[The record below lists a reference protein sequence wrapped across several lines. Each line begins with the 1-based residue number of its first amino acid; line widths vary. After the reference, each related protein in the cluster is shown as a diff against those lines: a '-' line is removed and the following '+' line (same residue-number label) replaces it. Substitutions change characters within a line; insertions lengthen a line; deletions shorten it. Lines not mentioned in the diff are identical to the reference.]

1 MKLPNMNET
10 FYHNLP
16 SGLQIVHRKTT
27 SPVVYVGI
35 MVGAGTRHELPSENG
50 MAHYIEHCVFKG
62 TEHYTARQIINHI
75 EGIGGEINAYT
86 TKEETTFYAATLRN
100 HFRTTL
106 HLLADMVLH
115 PTFNKKE
122 TDKEVT
128 VILDEI
134 ESYNDS
140 PSELIYDDFE
150 NMVFEGS
157 SLAMPILGTKK
168 TLRRISKSPD
178 IALNWMK
185 THYRPERMVLFV
197 LGNITTQQVISAA
210 EKELLANT
218 HYPISHSEASISP
231 QGVQYPIDHSEASHS
246 PQGVQ
251 YPIAYSTQSGR
262 PIAAP
267 AASCSS
273 PSERPVGLC
282 PSYSPSG
289 ASRTYRRHTH
299 QTHVMLGSHAY
310 PIGHPKQLTMYL
322 LNNILGGGSMSSRLY
337 LSLREKHGL
346 VYNIDSQAVPLS
358 DTGYWNIYLA
368 CEPQHKEQ
376 CLELC
381 HKELRNLRET
391 TLTSAQLQRALRQL
405 EGQMAISAENQ
416 ENNALAMAKQM
427 LYHHH
432 APAWQKTF
440 AKVQQI
446 TPAQLQEVANE
457 VFAPEK
463 IYTLLYD

>member
-1 MKLPNMNET
+1 MSET

-16 SGLQIVHRKTT
+16 NGMQIVHRKTT

-35 MVGAGTRHELPSENG
+35 MVGAGTRHELPEENG

-62 TEHYTARQIINHI
+62 TQHYTARQIINHI

-86 TKEETTFYAATLRN
+86 TKEETTFYAATLRQ

-115 PTFNKKE
+115 PTFCKKE

-150 NMVFEGS
+150 NMIFEGS

-178 IALNWMK
+178 IALSWMQQ
-185 THYRPERMVLFV
+185 HYRPERMVLFV
-197 LGNITTQQVISAA
+197 LGNVSTQQVISAA
-210 EKELLANT
+210 ERELAPLSPPLRGEA
-218 HYPISHSEASISP
+218 ISLPFRE
-231 QGVQYPIDHSEASHS
+231 G
-246 PQGVQ
+246 
-251 YPIAYSTQSGR
+251 T
-262 PIAAP
+262 
-267 AASCSS
+267 
-273 PSERPVGLC
+273 GL
-282 PSYSPSG
+282 G
-289 ASRTYRRHTH
+289 FSRTYRRHTH
-299 QTHVMLGSHAY
+299 QTHIMLGSYAY

-337 LSLREKHGL
+337 LSLREKYGL

-368 CEPQHKEQ
+368 CEPQHKDH

-381 HKELRNLRET
+381 HKELKQLRDT
-391 TLTSAQLQRALRQL
+391 TLTSAQLLRALRQL

-432 APAWQKTF
+432 APAWQDTF

-446 TPAQLQEVANE
+446 TPTQLQDVANE
-457 VFAPEK
+457 VFDTEK

>member
-1 MKLPNMNET
+1 MYDT
-10 FYHNLP
+10 FYHILP
-16 SGLQIVHRKTT
+16 NGVQIVHRKTN
-27 SPVVYVGI
+27 SPVVYVGLMI
-35 MVGAGTRHELPSENG
+35 GAGTRHEQANENG

-62 TEHYTARQIINHI
+62 TEHYNARQIINHI

-106 HLLADMVLH
+106 HLLADMVLR

-168 TLRRISKSPD
+168 TLRRISKSPE

-185 THYRPERMVLFV
+185 THYRPERIVLFV
-197 LGNITTQQVISAA
+197 QGNVSTKQVISSA
-210 EKELLANT
+210 ERELGEVPHISSLS
-218 HYPISHSEASISP
+218 SHSSLS
-231 QGVQYPIDHSEASHS
+231 S
-246 PQGVQ
+246 
-251 YPIAYSTQSGR
+251 QS
-262 PIAAP
+262 
-267 AASCSS
+267 SM
-273 PSERPVGLC
+273 PS
-282 PSYSPSG
+282 
-289 ASRTYRRHTH
+289 ATIRTYKRHTH

-381 HKELRNLRET
+381 HKELQMLRDVR
-391 TLTSAQLQRALRQL
+391 LSSSQLQRALRQL

-432 APAWQKTF
+432 APGWRETF
-440 AKVQQI
+440 AKVKEI
-446 TPAQLQEVANE
+446 TPTQLQDVANE

>member
-1 MKLPNMNET
+1 MSNT

-16 SGLQIVHRKTT
+16 NGVQIVHRKTT

-35 MVGAGTRHELPSENG
+35 MVGAGTRHELPNENG

-106 HLLADMVLH
+106 HLLAEMVLH
-115 PTFNKKE
+115 PIFNKKE

-150 NMVFEGS
+150 NMIFEGS

-178 IALNWMK
+178 IALNWMQQ
-185 THYRPERMVLFV
+185 HYRPERMVLFV
-197 LGNITTQQVISAA
+197 LGNVSTQQVLSAA
-210 EKELLANT
+210 EKELLASSP
-218 HYPISHSEASISP
+218 YRPIASSP
-231 QGVQYPIDHSEASHS
+231 ITHSEASHS

-251 YPIAYSTQSGR
+251 YPIA
-262 PIAAP
+262 AP
-267 AASCSS
+267 AASNT
-273 PSERPVGLC
+273 RL
-282 PSYSPSG
+282 YK
-289 ASRTYRRHTH
+289 RHTH
-299 QTHVMLGSHAY
+299 QTHIMLGSHAY

-381 HKELRNLRET
+381 HKELKQLRDL

-432 APAWQKTF
+432 APAWQETF
-440 AKVQQI
+440 AKVQKI
-446 TPAQLQEVANE
+446 TPEQLQDVANE
-457 VFAPEK
+457 IFAPEK

>member
-1 MKLPNMNET
+1 MYET

-16 SGLQIVHRKTT
+16 NGVQIVHRKTT

-35 MVGAGTRHELPSENG
+35 MVGAGTRHELPNENG

-86 TKEETTFYAATLRN
+86 TKEETTFYAATLSN

-106 HLLADMVLH
+106 HLLAEMVLR
-115 PTFNKKE
+115 PTFSKKE

-150 NMVFEGS
+150 NMIFEGT

-168 TLRRISKSPD
+168 TLKRISKSPQYP
-178 IALNWMK
+178 LNWMAQ
-185 THYRPERMVLFV
+185 HYRPERMVLFV
-197 LGNITTQQVISAA
+197 LGNVTTRQVISAA
-210 EKELLANT
+210 EKELG
-218 HYPISHSEASISP
+218 EAFSIS
-231 QGVQYPIDHSEASHS
+231 SASR
-246 PQGVQ
+246 
-251 YPIAYSTQSGR
+251 TT
-262 PIAAP
+262 
-267 AASCSS
+267 S
-273 PSERPVGLC
+273 PSSLT
-282 PSYSPSG
+282 S
-289 ASRTYRRHTH
+289 ASSAATRTYRRHTH
-299 QTHVMLGSHAY
+299 QTHIMLGSHAY

-368 CEPQHKEQ
+368 CEPQHKDQ

-381 HKELRNLRET
+381 HKELQTLRDLR
-391 TLTSAQLQRALRQL
+391 LTSSQLQRALRQL

-427 LYHHH
+427 LYYHH
-432 APAWQKTF
+432 APAWQETF

-446 TPAQLQEVANE
+446 TPEQLQEVANE
-457 VFAPEK
+457 VFDAEK

>member
-1 MKLPNMNET
+1 MYET

-16 SGLQIVHRKTT
+16 NGLQIIHRKTN

-106 HLLADMVLH
+106 HLLAEMVLR

-150 NMVFEGS
+150 NMIFEGS
-157 SLAMPILGTKK
+157 SLAMPILGSKK
-168 TLRRISKSPD
+168 TLKHISKSPEYP
-178 IALNWMK
+178 LKWMAQ
-185 THYRPERMVLFV
+185 HYRPEHMVLFV
-197 LGNITTQQVISAA
+197 LGNVSTKQVIASA
-210 EKELLANT
+210 ERELGV
-218 HYPISHSEASISP
+218 ISSTDSTTTATSTSNRTSAST
-231 QGVQYPIDHSEASHS
+231 A
-246 PQGVQ
+246 
-251 YPIAYSTQSGR
+251 TT
-262 PIAAP
+262 
-267 AASCSS
+267 
-273 PSERPVGLC
+273 
-282 PSYSPSG
+282 
-289 ASRTYRRHTH
+289 RTYRRHTH
-299 QTHVMLGSHAY
+299 QTHIMLGSHTY
-310 PIGHPKQLTMYL
+310 PIGHPNQLTMYL

-337 LSLREKHGL
+337 LSLREKYGL
-346 VYNIDSQAVPLS
+346 VYNVDSQAVPLS

-432 APAWQKTF
+432 APAWQETF

-446 TPAQLQEVANE
+446 TPIQLQDVANE

>member
-1 MKLPNMNET
+1 MSET
-10 FYHNLP
+10 FYHNL
-16 SGLQIVHRKTT
+16 SNGVQIVHRTT
-27 SPVVYVGI
+27 HSPVVYVGL
-35 MVGAGTRHELPSENG
+35 MVGAGTRHEAPNENG

-62 TEHYTARQIINHI
+62 TQHYTARQLINQI

-86 TKEETTFYAATLRN
+86 TKEETTFYSATLRQ
-100 HFRTTL
+100 HFRSTL

-122 TDKEVT
+122 TDKEVA

-150 NMVFEGS
+150 NLVFEGS

-168 TLRRISKSPD
+168 TLKHISKSPD
-178 IALNWMK
+178 IALDWMK
-185 THYRPERMVLFV
+185 KHYRPERIVLFV
-197 LGNITTQQVISAA
+197 LGDVSPQQVLKSA
-210 EKELLANT
+210 ERELSSLN
-218 HYPISHSEASISP
+218 PSLCEEALTP
-231 QGVQYPIDHSEASHS
+231 PF
-246 PQGVQ
+246 
-251 YPIAYSTQSGR
+251 R
-262 PIAAP
+262 
-267 AASCSS
+267 
-273 PSERPVGLC
+273 ERTDVGI
-282 PSYSPSG
+282 
-289 ASRTYRRHTH
+289 SRTYRRHTH
-299 QTHVMLGSHAY
+299 QTHIMLGSYAY

-337 LSLREKHGL
+337 LSLREKYGL

-368 CEPQHKEQ
+368 CEPQYKDQ

-381 HKELRNLRET
+381 HKELKQLRDT
-391 TLTSAQLQRALRQL
+391 TLTSSQMQRALRQL
-405 EGQMAISAENQ
+405 EGQMAIAAENQ

-432 APAWQKTF
+432 APAWQETF
-440 AKVQQI
+440 ARIQTI
-446 TPAQLQEVANE
+446 TSTQLQDVANE

-463 IYTLLYD
+463 IYTLQYD

>member
-1 MKLPNMNET
+1 MYET

-16 SGLQIVHRKTT
+16 NGVQIVHRKTT

-35 MVGAGTRHELPSENG
+35 MVGAGTRHELPNENG

-86 TKEETTFYAATLRN
+86 TKEETTFYAATLSN

-106 HLLADMVLH
+106 HLLAEMVLR
-115 PTFNKKE
+115 PTFSKKE

-150 NMVFEGS
+150 NMIFEGT

-168 TLRRISKSPD
+168 TLKCISKSPQYPLD
-178 IALNWMK
+178 WMAQ
-185 THYRPERMVLFV
+185 HYRPERMVLFV
-197 LGNITTQQVISAA
+197 LGNVTTRQVISAA
-210 EKELLANT
+210 EKELG
-218 HYPISHSEASISP
+218 EAFSIS
-231 QGVQYPIDHSEASHS
+231 SASR
-246 PQGVQ
+246 
-251 YPIAYSTQSGR
+251 TT
-262 PIAAP
+262 
-267 AASCSS
+267 S
-273 PSERPVGLC
+273 PS
-282 PSYSPSG
+282 SITS
-289 ASRTYRRHTH
+289 ASSAATRTYRRHTH
-299 QTHVMLGSHAY
+299 QTHIMLGSHAY

-368 CEPQHKEQ
+368 CEPQHKDQ

-381 HKELRNLRET
+381 HKELQTLRDLR
-391 TLTSAQLQRALRQL
+391 LTSSQLQRALRQL

-432 APAWQKTF
+432 APAWQETF

-446 TPAQLQEVANE
+446 TPEQLQEVANE
-457 VFAPEK
+457 VFDAEK

>member
-1 MKLPNMNET
+1 MYET

-16 SGLQIVHRKTT
+16 NGVQIVHRKTL

-35 MVGAGTRHELPSENG
+35 MIGAGTRHEQPEENG
-50 MAHYIEHCVFKG
+50 MAHYIEHCLFKG

-86 TKEETTFYAATLRN
+86 TKEETTFYAATLNN

-106 HLLADMVLH
+106 HLLADMVLR

-150 NMVFEGS
+150 NLLFEGS

-168 TLRRISKSPD
+168 TLRRISKSPQYP
-178 IALNWMK
+178 LNWMAQ
-185 THYRPERMVLFV
+185 HYRPERMVLFV
-197 LGNITTQQVISAA
+197 QGNVSTKQVIAAA
-210 EKELLANT
+210 EKELLASS
-218 HYPISHSEASISP
+218 PIANSEAS
-231 QGVQYPIDHSEASHS
+231 
-246 PQGVQ
+246 
-251 YPIAYSTQSGR
+251 YSSLNER
-262 PIAAP
+262 PI
-267 AASCSS
+267 
-273 PSERPVGLC
+273 GLC

-299 QTHVMLGSHAY
+299 QTHVMLGSHTY
-310 PIGHPKQLTMYL
+310 PIGHPKQLTMFL

-337 LSLREKHGL
+337 LSLREKYGL

-368 CEPQHKEQ
+368 CEPQHKDQ

-381 HKELRNLRET
+381 HKELKQLRDT
-391 TLTSAQLQRALRQL
+391 RLTATQLQRALRQL
-405 EGQMAISAENQ
+405 EGQLAISAENQ

-427 LYHHH
+427 LYHHR
-432 APAWQKTF
+432 APQWQETF
-440 AKVQQI
+440 AKVQKI
-446 TPAQLQEVANE
+446 TPEQLQEVANE

>member
-1 MKLPNMNET
+1 MSET

-16 SGLQIVHRKTT
+16 NGVQIVHRKTS

-35 MVGAGTRHELPSENG
+35 MVGAGTRHEQANENG

-86 TKEETTFYAATLRN
+86 TKEETTFYAATLSN

-168 TLRRISKSPD
+168 TLRRISKSPE
-178 IALNWMK
+178 IALSWMQQ
-185 THYRPERMVLFV
+185 HYRPERMVLFV
-197 LGNITTQQVISAA
+197 QGNVTTKQVISAA
-210 EKELLANT
+210 ERELGEVPHISSLSN
-218 HYPISHSEASISP
+218 HSSLSSHSSM
-231 QGVQYPIDHSEASHS
+231 
-246 PQGVQ
+246 
-251 YPIAYSTQSGR
+251 
-262 PIAAP
+262 
-267 AASCSS
+267 
-273 PSERPVGLC
+273 PS
-282 PSYSPSG
+282 
-289 ASRTYRRHTH
+289 ATTRTYKRHTH
-299 QTHVMLGSHAY
+299 QTHIMLGSHAY
-310 PIGHPKQLTMYL
+310 PIGHEKQLTMYL

-368 CEPQHKEQ
+368 CEPQHKDQ

-381 HKELRNLRET
+381 HKELKQLRDT
-391 TLTSAQLQRALRQL
+391 RLSSSQLQRALRQL

-416 ENNALAMAKQM
+416 ENSALAMAKQM

-432 APAWQKTF
+432 APAWQEVF
-440 AKVQQI
+440 AKVKEI
-446 TPAQLQEVANE
+446 SSEQLQDVANE

>member
-1 MKLPNMNET
+1 MYET

-16 SGLQIVHRKTT
+16 NGVQIVHRPTL

-35 MVGAGTRHELPSENG
+35 MIGAGTRHEQPNENG
-50 MAHYIEHCVFKG
+50 MAHYIEHCLFKG
-62 TEHYTARQIINHI
+62 TQHYTARQIINHI

-86 TKEETTFYAATLRN
+86 TKEETTFYAATLNN

-106 HLLADMVLH
+106 HLLADMVLR

-150 NMVFEGS
+150 NMIFEGS

-168 TLRRISKSPD
+168 TLKHISKSPD
-178 IALNWMK
+178 HPLNWMK
-185 THYRPERMVLFV
+185 QHYRPERMVLFV
-197 LGNITTQQVISAA
+197 QGNVTTKQVIAAA
-210 EKELLANT
+210 EKEL
-218 HYPISHSEASISP
+218 ASF
-231 QGVQYPIDHSEASHS
+231 ASS
-246 PQGVQ
+246 SSSSSV
-251 YPIAYSTQSGR
+251 
-262 PIAAP
+262 
-267 AASCSS
+267 SS
-273 PSERPVGLC
+273 PSSLSASKERV
-282 PSYSPSG
+282 YK
-289 ASRTYRRHTH
+289 RHTH
-299 QTHVMLGSHAY
+299 QTHIMLGSNSY
-310 PIGHPKQLTMYL
+310 PIGHPKQLTMFL

-368 CEPQHKEQ
+368 CEPQHKNQ
-376 CLELC
+376 CLELVQ
-381 HKELRNLRET
+381 KELHNLRDVK
-391 TLTSAQLQRALRQL
+391 LTSAQLQRALRQL
-405 EGQMAISAENQ
+405 QGQLAISAENQ

-427 LYHHH
+427 LYHHR
-432 APAWQKTF
+432 APQWQETF
-440 AKVQQI
+440 AKVQKI
-446 TPAQLQEVANE
+446 TPEQLQDVANE
-457 VFAPEK
+457 VFDTNK
-463 IYTLLYD
+463 IATLLYD

>member
-1 MKLPNMNET
+1 MYET

-16 SGLQIVHRKTT
+16 NGVQIVHRLTS

-35 MVGAGTRHELPSENG
+35 MIGAGTRHEQPEENG
-50 MAHYIEHCVFKG
+50 MAHYIEHCLFKG

-86 TKEETTFYAATLRN
+86 TKEETTFYAATLSN

-106 HLLADMVLH
+106 HLLADMVLR

-150 NMVFEGS
+150 NMIFEGS

-168 TLRRISKSPD
+168 TLRRISKSPQYP
-178 IALNWMK
+178 LNWMAQ
-185 THYRPERMVLFV
+185 HYRPERMVLFV
-197 LGNITTQQVISAA
+197 QGNVSTKQVIAAA
-210 EKELLANT
+210 EKELL
-218 HYPISHSEASISP
+218 SSSP
-231 QGVQYPIDHSEASHS
+231 YR
-246 PQGVQ
+246 
-251 YPIAYSTQSGR
+251 PIAYSPS
-262 PIAAP
+262 PIA
-267 AASCSS
+267 
-273 PSERPVGLC
+273 
-282 PSYSPSG
+282 YSPSPI
-289 ASRTYRRHTH
+289 AYSPSPIAYSRTYKRHTH
-299 QTHVMLGSHAY
+299 QTHVMLGSHTY
-310 PIGHPKQLTMYL
+310 PIGHPKQLTMFL

-337 LSLREKHGL
+337 LSLREKYGL

-368 CEPQHKEQ
+368 CEPQHKDQ

-381 HKELRNLRET
+381 HKELKQLRDT
-391 TLTSAQLQRALRQL
+391 RLTATQLQRALRQL
-405 EGQMAISAENQ
+405 EGQLAISAENQ

-427 LYHHH
+427 LYHHR
-432 APAWQKTF
+432 APQWQETF
-440 AKVQQI
+440 AKVQKI
-446 TPAQLQEVANE
+446 TPEQLQEVANE

-463 IYTLLYD
+463 VYTLLYD

>member
-1 MKLPNMNET
+1 MSDT

-16 SGLQIVHRKTT
+16 NGVQIVHRKTT

-35 MVGAGTRHELPSENG
+35 MVGAGTRHEQPNENG

-86 TKEETTFYAATLRN
+86 TKEETTFYAATLSN

-106 HLLADMVLH
+106 HLLAEMVLR
-115 PTFNKKE
+115 PTFSKRE

-150 NMVFEGS
+150 NMIFEGS

-178 IALNWMK
+178 IALSWMQQ
-185 THYRPERMVLFV
+185 HYRPERMVLFV
-197 LGNITTQQVISAA
+197 LGNVSTQQLISAA
-210 EKELLANT
+210 TRELLSN
-218 HYPISHSEASISP
+218 S
-231 QGVQYPIDHSEASHS
+231 QYPIANSEASHS

-251 YPIAYSTQSGR
+251 YPIA
-262 PIAAP
+262 AP
-267 AASCSS
+267 AASNT
-273 PSERPVGLC
+273 RL
-282 PSYSPSG
+282 YK
-289 ASRTYRRHTH
+289 RHTH
-299 QTHVMLGSHAY
+299 QTHIMLGSHAY

-368 CEPQHKEQ
+368 CEPQHKDA

-381 HKELRNLRET
+381 HKELKQLRDT
-391 TLTSAQLQRALRQL
+391 TLTSTQLLRALRQL

-432 APAWQKTF
+432 APAWRETY
-440 AKVQQI
+440 AKVKEI
-446 TPAQLQEVANE
+446 TPTQLQDVANE

>member
-1 MKLPNMNET
+1 MYDT

-35 MVGAGTRHELPSENG
+35 MVGAGTRHELPNENG

-106 HLLADMVLH
+106 HLLADMVLR
-115 PTFNKKE
+115 PTFNKRE

-168 TLRRISKSPD
+168 TLKRISKSRQSPLD
-178 IALNWMK
+178 WMAR
-185 THYRPERMVLFV
+185 HYRPERMVLFV
-197 LGNITTQQVISAA
+197 LGNVTTKQVIAAA
-210 EKELLANT
+210 ERELLSSSP
-218 HYPISHSEASISP
+218 YRPIASSP
-231 QGVQYPIDHSEASHS
+231 IPHSEASHRPS
-246 PQGVQ
+246 
-251 YPIAYSTQSGR
+251 PIAYS
-262 PIAAP
+262 
-267 AASCSS
+267 
-273 PSERPVGLC
+273 
-282 PSYSPSG
+282 
-289 ASRTYRRHTH
+289 RTYKRHTH
-299 QTHVMLGSHAY
+299 QTHIMLGSHTY

-368 CEPQHKEQ
+368 CEPQHKDQ

-381 HKELRNLRET
+381 HKELKQLRDT

-427 LYHHH
+427 LYYHQ
-432 APAWQKTF
+432 APAWQETF
-440 AKVQQI
+440 AKVKEI
-446 TPAQLQEVANE
+446 TPYQLQDVANE
-457 VFAPEK
+457 VFDPEK

>member
-1 MKLPNMNET
+1 MYET

-16 SGLQIVHRKTT
+16 NGVQIVHRKTL
-27 SPVVYVGI
+27 SPVVYVGLMI
-35 MVGAGTRHELPSENG
+35 GAGTRHEQPEENG
-50 MAHYIEHCVFKG
+50 MAHYIEHCLFKG

-86 TKEETTFYAATLRN
+86 TKEETTFYAATLNN

-106 HLLADMVLH
+106 HLLADMVLR

-150 NMVFEGS
+150 CLLFEGS

-168 TLRRISKSPD
+168 TLKRISKSPD
-178 IALNWMK
+178 YPLHWMAQ
-185 THYRPERMVLFV
+185 HYRPERMVLFV
-197 LGNITTQQVISAA
+197 QGNVSTKQVIAAA
-210 EKELLANT
+210 EKELLSPSP
-218 HYPISHSEASISP
+218 YRPIAASPITHSEASYS
-231 QGVQYPIDHSEASHS
+231 QS
-246 PQGVQ
+246 
-251 YPIAYSTQSGR
+251 PIAYS
-262 PIAAP
+262 
-267 AASCSS
+267 
-273 PSERPVGLC
+273 
-282 PSYSPSG
+282 
-289 ASRTYRRHTH
+289 RTYKRHTH
-299 QTHVMLGSHAY
+299 QTHIMLGSHTY
-310 PIGHPKQLTMYL
+310 PIGHPKQLTMFL

-337 LSLREKHGL
+337 LSLREKYGL

-358 DTGYWNIYLA
+358 DTGYWDVYLA
-368 CEPQHKEQ
+368 CEPQHKDQ

-381 HKELRNLRET
+381 HKELQTLRDVR
-391 TLTSAQLQRALRQL
+391 LTPAQLQRALRQL
-405 EGQMAISAENQ
+405 EGQLAISAENQ

-427 LYHHH
+427 LYHHR
-432 APAWQKTF
+432 APQWQETF

-446 TPAQLQEVANE
+446 TPAQLQDVANE

>member
-1 MKLPNMNET
+1 MYET

-16 SGLQIVHRKTT
+16 NGVQIVHRLTS

-35 MVGAGTRHELPSENG
+35 MIGAGTRHEQPEENG
-50 MAHYIEHCVFKG
+50 MAHYIEHCLFKG

-86 TKEETTFYAATLRN
+86 TKEETTFYAATLSN

-106 HLLADMVLH
+106 HLLADMVLR

-150 NMVFEGS
+150 NMIFEGS

-168 TLRRISKSPD
+168 TLRRISKSPQYP
-178 IALNWMK
+178 LNWMAQ
-185 THYRPERMVLFV
+185 HYRPERMVLFV
-197 LGNITTQQVISAA
+197 QGNVSTKQVIAAA
-210 EKELLANT
+210 EKELLSSS
-218 HYPISHSEASISP
+218 PITHSEASYSQSP
-231 QGVQYPIDHSEASHS
+231 IAYNLSPITHSEASHS

-251 YPIAYSTQSGR
+251 YPIA
-262 PIAAP
+262 AP
-267 AASCSS
+267 AASNT
-273 PSERPVGLC
+273 RL
-282 PSYSPSG
+282 YK
-289 ASRTYRRHTH
+289 RHTH
-299 QTHVMLGSHAY
+299 QTHVMLGSHTY
-310 PIGHPKQLTMYL
+310 PIGHPKQLTMFL

-337 LSLREKHGL
+337 LSLREKYGL

-368 CEPQHKEQ
+368 CEPQHKDQ
-376 CLELC
+376 CIELC
-381 HKELRNLRET
+381 HKELKQLRDT
-391 TLTSAQLQRALRQL
+391 RLTATQLQRALRQL
-405 EGQMAISAENQ
+405 EGQLAISAENQ

-427 LYHHH
+427 LYHHR
-432 APAWQKTF
+432 APQWQETF
-440 AKVQQI
+440 AKVQKI
-446 TPAQLQEVANE
+446 TPEQLQEVANE

>member
-1 MKLPNMNET
+1 MYDT
-10 FYHNLP
+10 FYHILP
-16 SGLQIVHRKTT
+16 NGVQIVHRKTN
-27 SPVVYVGI
+27 SPVVYVGLMI
-35 MVGAGTRHELPSENG
+35 GAGTRHEQANENG

-62 TEHYTARQIINHI
+62 TEHYNARQIINHI

-86 TKEETTFYAATLRN
+86 TKEETTFYAATLCN

-106 HLLADMVLH
+106 HLLADMVLR

-168 TLRRISKSPD
+168 TLRRISKSPE

-185 THYRPERMVLFV
+185 THYRPERIVLFV
-197 LGNITTQQVISAA
+197 QGNVSTKQVISSA
-210 EKELLANT
+210 ERELGEVPHISSLS
-218 HYPISHSEASISP
+218 SHSSLS
-231 QGVQYPIDHSEASHS
+231 S
-246 PQGVQ
+246 
-251 YPIAYSTQSGR
+251 QS
-262 PIAAP
+262 
-267 AASCSS
+267 SM
-273 PSERPVGLC
+273 PS
-282 PSYSPSG
+282 
-289 ASRTYRRHTH
+289 ATIRTYKRHTH

-381 HKELRNLRET
+381 HKELQMLRDVR
-391 TLTSAQLQRALRQL
+391 LSSSQLQRALRQL

-432 APAWQKTF
+432 APAWQETF
-440 AKVQQI
+440 AKVKEI
-446 TPAQLQEVANE
+446 TAEQLQDVANE

>member
-1 MKLPNMNET
+1 MNET

-35 MVGAGTRHELPSENG
+35 MVGAGTRHELPNENG

-210 EKELLANT
+210 TRELLSNSQ
-218 HYPISHSEASISP
+218 YPIANSEASNSP
-231 QGVQYPIDHSEASHS
+231 QGVQYPIPHSEASNS

-251 YPIAYSTQSGR
+251 YPIA
-262 PIAAP
+262 AP
-267 AASCSS
+267 AASNT
-273 PSERPVGLC
+273 RI
-282 PSYSPSG
+282 
-289 ASRTYRRHTH
+289 YRRHTH

-376 CLELC
+376 CVELC
-381 HKELRNLRET
+381 HKELKQLRDT

-432 APAWQKTF
+432 APAWQETF

-446 TPAQLQEVANE
+446 TPTQLQDVANE

>member
-1 MKLPNMNET
+1 MYET

-16 SGLQIVHRKTT
+16 NGVQIVHRKTT

-35 MVGAGTRHELPSENG
+35 MVGAGTRHELPNENG

-86 TKEETTFYAATLRN
+86 TKEETTFYAATLSN

-106 HLLADMVLH
+106 HLLAEMVLR
-115 PTFNKKE
+115 PTFSKKE

-150 NMVFEGS
+150 NMIFEGT

-168 TLRRISKSPD
+168 TLKRISKSPQYP
-178 IALNWMK
+178 LNWMAQ
-185 THYRPERMVLFV
+185 HYRPERMVLFV
-197 LGNITTQQVISAA
+197 LGNVTTRQVISAA
-210 EKELLANT
+210 EKELG
-218 HYPISHSEASISP
+218 EAFSIS
-231 QGVQYPIDHSEASHS
+231 SASR
-246 PQGVQ
+246 
-251 YPIAYSTQSGR
+251 TT
-262 PIAAP
+262 
-267 AASCSS
+267 S
-273 PSERPVGLC
+273 PS
-282 PSYSPSG
+282 SITS
-289 ASRTYRRHTH
+289 ASSAATRTYRRHTH
-299 QTHVMLGSHAY
+299 QTHIMLGSHAY

-368 CEPQHKEQ
+368 CEPQHKDQ

-381 HKELRNLRET
+381 HKELQTLRDVR
-391 TLTSAQLQRALRQL
+391 LTSSQLQRALRQL

-427 LYHHH
+427 LYYHH
-432 APAWQKTF
+432 APAWQETF

-446 TPAQLQEVANE
+446 TPEQLQEVADE
-457 VFAPEK
+457 VFDAEK

>member
-1 MKLPNMNET
+1 MYET

-16 SGLQIVHRKTT
+16 NGVQIVHRKTT

-35 MVGAGTRHELPSENG
+35 MVGAGTRHELPNENG

-86 TKEETTFYAATLRN
+86 TKEETTFYAATLSN

-106 HLLADMVLH
+106 HLLAEMVLR
-115 PTFNKKE
+115 PTFSKKE

-150 NMVFEGS
+150 NMIFEGT

-168 TLRRISKSPD
+168 TLKRISKSPQYPLD
-178 IALNWMK
+178 WMAQ
-185 THYRPERMVLFV
+185 HYRPERMVLFV
-197 LGNITTQQVISAA
+197 LGNVTTRQVISAA
-210 EKELLANT
+210 EKELG
-218 HYPISHSEASISP
+218 EAFSIS
-231 QGVQYPIDHSEASHS
+231 SASR
-246 PQGVQ
+246 
-251 YPIAYSTQSGR
+251 TT
-262 PIAAP
+262 
-267 AASCSS
+267 S
-273 PSERPVGLC
+273 PSSLT
-282 PSYSPSG
+282 S
-289 ASRTYRRHTH
+289 ASSAATRTYRRHTH
-299 QTHVMLGSHAY
+299 QTHIMLGSHTY
-310 PIGHPKQLTMYL
+310 PIGHPKQLTMFL

-337 LSLREKHGL
+337 LSLREKYGL

-368 CEPQHKEQ
+368 CEPQHKDQ

-381 HKELRNLRET
+381 HKELQTLRDVR
-391 TLTSAQLQRALRQL
+391 LTSSQLQRALRQL

-432 APAWQKTF
+432 APAWQETF

-446 TPAQLQEVANE
+446 TPTQLQEVANE
-457 VFAPEK
+457 VFDAKK
-463 IYTLLYD
+463 IATLQYD

>member
-1 MKLPNMNET
+1 MSET

-16 SGLQIVHRKTT
+16 NGVQIVHRKTT

-35 MVGAGTRHELPSENG
+35 MVGAGTRHELPNENG

-86 TKEETTFYAATLRN
+86 TKEETTFYAATLNN

-115 PTFNKKE
+115 PTFNKRE

-168 TLRRISKSPD
+168 TLRRISKSSNYP
-178 IALNWMK
+178 LQWMAE
-185 THYRPERMVLFV
+185 HYRPERMVLFV
-197 LGNITTQQVISAA
+197 LGNVTTKQVIAAA
-210 EKELLANT
+210 ERELAPLNPPSRGEA
-218 HYPISHSEASISP
+218 ISLPFRE
-231 QGVQYPIDHSEASHS
+231 G
-246 PQGVQ
+246 
-251 YPIAYSTQSGR
+251 
-262 PIAAP
+262 
-267 AASCSS
+267 
-273 PSERPVGLC
+273 VGL
-282 PSYSPSG
+282 G
-289 ASRTYRRHTH
+289 LSRTYRRHTH
-299 QTHVMLGSHAY
+299 QTHIMLGSHAY

-368 CEPQHKEQ
+368 CEPQHKDQ

-381 HKELRNLRET
+381 HKELQTLRDVR
-391 TLTSAQLQRALRQL
+391 LTSSQLQRALRQL

-427 LYHHH
+427 LYHHR
-432 APAWQKTF
+432 APAWQETF
-440 AKVQQI
+440 AKVKEI
-446 TPAQLQEVANE
+446 TAEQLQDVANE
-457 VFAPEK
+457 VFAQEK

>member
-1 MKLPNMNET
+1 MYET

-16 SGLQIVHRKTT
+16 NGVQIVHRKTT
-27 SPVVYVGI
+27 SPVVYVGLMI
-35 MVGAGTRHELPSENG
+35 GAGTRHELPNENG
-50 MAHYIEHCVFKG
+50 MAHYIEHCLFKG
-62 TEHYTARQIINHI
+62 TEHYTARQIINRI

-86 TKEETTFYAATLRN
+86 TKEETTFYAATLNN

-106 HLLADMVLH
+106 HLLADMVLR

-150 NMVFEGS
+150 NLLFEGS

-168 TLRRISKSPD
+168 TLKRISKSSQYP
-178 IALNWMK
+178 LNWMAQ
-185 THYRPERMVLFV
+185 HYRPERMVLFV
-197 LGNITTQQVISAA
+197 LGNVSTKQVIAAA
-210 EKELLANT
+210 EKELAPLNPPLRGEVAT
-218 HYPISHSEASISP
+218 PPFAGSP
-231 QGVQYPIDHSEASHS
+231 K
-246 PQGVQ
+246 
-251 YPIAYSTQSGR
+251 T
-262 PIAAP
+262 P
-267 AASCSS
+267 AFWGAFR
-273 PSERPVGLC
+273 EGMGVGL
-282 PSYSPSG
+282 
-289 ASRTYRRHTH
+289 SRTYKRHTH
-299 QTHVMLGSHAY
+299 QTHIMLGSHTY
-310 PIGHPKQLTMYL
+310 PIGHPKQLTMFL

-337 LSLREKHGL
+337 LSLREKYGL

-358 DTGYWNIYLA
+358 DTGYWDIYLA
-368 CEPQHKEQ
+368 CEPQHKDQ

-381 HKELRNLRET
+381 HKELQTLRDVR
-391 TLTSAQLQRALRQL
+391 LTSAQLQRALRQL
-405 EGQMAISAENQ
+405 EGQLAISAENQ

-432 APAWQKTF
+432 APAWQETF
-440 AKVQQI
+440 AKVKEI
-446 TPAQLQEVANE
+446 TPTQLQDVANE
-457 VFAPEK
+457 VFASEK

>member
-1 MKLPNMNET
+1 MSET

-16 SGLQIVHRKTT
+16 NGVQIVHRKTS

-35 MVGAGTRHELPSENG
+35 MVGAGTRHEQANENG

-86 TKEETTFYAATLRN
+86 TKEETTFYAATLSN

-106 HLLADMVLH
+106 HLLADMVMR

-168 TLRRISKSPD
+168 TLRRISKSPE
-178 IALNWMK
+178 IALSWMQQ
-185 THYRPERMVLFV
+185 HYRPERMVLFV
-197 LGNITTQQVISAA
+197 QGNVTTKQVISAA
-210 EKELLANT
+210 ERELGEVPHISSLSS
-218 HYPISHSEASISP
+218 YSSHSSL
-231 QGVQYPIDHSEASHS
+231 
-246 PQGVQ
+246 
-251 YPIAYSTQSGR
+251 
-262 PIAAP
+262 
-267 AASCSS
+267 SS
-273 PSERPVGLC
+273 MPS
-282 PSYSPSG
+282 
-289 ASRTYRRHTH
+289 ATSRTYKRHTH
-299 QTHVMLGSHAY
+299 QTHIMLGSHAY
-310 PIGHPKQLTMYL
+310 PIGHKKQLTMYL

-381 HKELRNLRET
+381 HKELKQLRDT
-391 TLTSAQLQRALRQL
+391 RLTAAQLQRALRQL

-432 APAWQKTF
+432 APAWQEVF
-440 AKVQQI
+440 AKVKEI
-446 TPAQLQEVANE
+446 SSEQLQDVANE

>member
-1 MKLPNMNET
+1 MYET

-16 SGLQIVHRKTT
+16 NGVQIVHRLTS

-35 MVGAGTRHELPSENG
+35 MIGAGTRHEQPEENG
-50 MAHYIEHCVFKG
+50 MAHYIEHCLFKG

-86 TKEETTFYAATLRN
+86 TKEETTFYAATLSN

-106 HLLADMVLH
+106 HLLADMVLR

-150 NMVFEGS
+150 NMIFEGS

-168 TLRRISKSPD
+168 TLKRISKSPQYP
-178 IALNWMK
+178 LNWMAQ
-185 THYRPERMVLFV
+185 HYLPERMVLFV
-197 LGNITTQQVISAA
+197 QGNVSTKQVIAAA
-210 EKELLANT
+210 EKELA
-218 HYPISHSEASISP
+218 HFASSSSLSSI
-231 QGVQYPIDHSEASHS
+231 
-246 PQGVQ
+246 
-251 YPIAYSTQSGR
+251 
-262 PIAAP
+262 
-267 AASCSS
+267 SS
-273 PSERPVGLC
+273 PSSLSATKERV
-282 PSYSPSG
+282 YK
-289 ASRTYRRHTH
+289 RHTH
-299 QTHVMLGSHAY
+299 QTHVMLGSHTY
-310 PIGHPKQLTMYL
+310 PIGHPKQLTMFL

-337 LSLREKHGL
+337 LSLREKYGL

-368 CEPQHKEQ
+368 CEPQHKDQ
-376 CLELC
+376 CIELC
-381 HKELRNLRET
+381 HKELQSLRDVR
-391 TLTSAQLQRALRQL
+391 LTSSQLQRALRQL
-405 EGQMAISAENQ
+405 EGQLAISAENQ

-427 LYHHH
+427 LYHHC
-432 APAWQKTF
+432 APQWQETF
-440 AKVQQI
+440 AKVQKI
-446 TPAQLQEVANE
+446 TPEQIQEVANE
-457 VFAPEK
+457 VFAPDK

>member
-1 MKLPNMNET
+1 MYET

-16 SGLQIVHRKTT
+16 NGLQIVHRKTT

-35 MVGAGTRHELPSENG
+35 MVGAGTRHELPNENG

-62 TEHYTARQIINHI
+62 TQHYTARQIINHI

-86 TKEETTFYAATLRN
+86 TKEETTFYAATLRQ

-106 HLLADMVLH
+106 HLLADMVLR
-115 PTFNKKE
+115 PTFHKRE
-122 TDKEVT
+122 TDKELT

-150 NMVFEGS
+150 NMIFEGS
-157 SLAMPILGTKK
+157 SLAMPILGTKR

-178 IALNWMK
+178 IALNWMQQ
-185 THYRPERMVLFV
+185 HYRPERMVLFV
-197 LGNITTQQVISAA
+197 LGNVSTQQVISAA
-210 EKELLANT
+210 EKELLASS
-218 HYPISHSEASISP
+218 PIAN
-231 QGVQYPIDHSEASHS
+231 SEASHS
-246 PQGVQ
+246 QSPIANSEASHSQS
-251 YPIAYSTQSGR
+251 PIAY
-262 PIAAP
+262 
-267 AASCSS
+267 
-273 PSERPVGLC
+273 
-282 PSYSPSG
+282 
-289 ASRTYRRHTH
+289 SRTYRRHTH
-299 QTHVMLGSHAY
+299 QTHIMLGSHAY

-337 LSLREKHGL
+337 LSLREKYGL

-368 CEPQHKEQ
+368 CEPQHKDQ

-381 HKELRNLRET
+381 HKELKQLRDT
-391 TLTSAQLQRALRQL
+391 TLTSSQLQRALRQL

-427 LYHHH
+427 LYHHL
-432 APAWQKTF
+432 APAWQETF

-446 TPAQLQEVANE
+446 TPTQLQDVANE

>member
-1 MKLPNMNET
+1 MYET

-16 SGLQIVHRKTT
+16 SGLHIVHRKTT

-35 MVGAGTRHELPSENG
+35 MVGAGTRHELPNENG

-86 TKEETTFYAATLRN
+86 TKEETTLYAATLRQ

-106 HLLADMVLH
+106 HLLADMVLR
-115 PTFNKKE
+115 PTFHKKE
-122 TDKEVT
+122 TNKELT

-150 NMVFEGS
+150 NMIFEGS
-157 SLAMPILGTKK
+157 SLAMPILGTKR

-197 LGNITTQQVISAA
+197 LGNISTQQVISAA
-210 EKELLANT
+210 EKELLA
-218 HYPISHSEASISP
+218 
-231 QGVQYPIDHSEASHS
+231 HS

-251 YPIAYSTQSGR
+251 YSLTT
-262 PIAAP
+262 P
-267 AASCSS
+267 AENLHSISL
-273 PSERPVGLC
+273 PFREGTGVGF
-282 PSYSPSG
+282 
-289 ASRTYRRHTH
+289 SRTFRRHTH
-299 QTHVMLGSHAY
+299 QTHIMLGSHAY

-381 HKELRNLRET
+381 HKELKQLRDT

-432 APAWQKTF
+432 APAWQETF

-446 TPAQLQEVANE
+446 TPIQLQDVANE
-457 VFAPEK
+457 VFDPEK

>member
-1 MKLPNMNET
+1 MYET

-16 SGLQIVHRKTT
+16 NGLQIIHRKTN

-106 HLLADMVLH
+106 HLLAEMVLR

-150 NMVFEGS
+150 NMIFEGS
-157 SLAMPILGTKK
+157 SLAMPILGSKK
-168 TLRRISKSPD
+168 TLKHISKSPEYP
-178 IALNWMK
+178 LKWMAQ
-185 THYRPERMVLFV
+185 HYRPEHMVLFV
-197 LGNITTQQVISAA
+197 LGNVSTKQVIASA
-210 EKELLANT
+210 ERELGV
-218 HYPISHSEASISP
+218 ISSTDSTTTATSTSNRTSAST
-231 QGVQYPIDHSEASHS
+231 A
-246 PQGVQ
+246 
-251 YPIAYSTQSGR
+251 TT
-262 PIAAP
+262 
-267 AASCSS
+267 
-273 PSERPVGLC
+273 
-282 PSYSPSG
+282 
-289 ASRTYRRHTH
+289 RTYRRHTH
-299 QTHVMLGSHAY
+299 QTHIMLGSHTY
-310 PIGHPKQLTMYL
+310 PIGHPNQLTMYL

-337 LSLREKHGL
+337 LSLREKYGL
-346 VYNIDSQAVPLS
+346 VYNVDSQAVPLS

-368 CEPQHKEQ
+368 CEPQHKDQ

-432 APAWQKTF
+432 APAWQETF

-446 TPAQLQEVANE
+446 TPIQLQDVANE

>member
-1 MKLPNMNET
+1 MHET

-16 SGLQIVHRKTT
+16 NGVQIVHRKTT
-27 SPVVYVGI
+27 SPVVYVGLMI
-35 MVGAGTRHELPSENG
+35 GAGTRHELPNENG
-50 MAHYIEHCVFKG
+50 MAHYIEHCLFKG
-62 TEHYTARQIINHI
+62 TEHYTARQIINRI

-86 TKEETTFYAATLRN
+86 TKEETTFYAATLSN

-106 HLLADMVLH
+106 HLLADMVLR

-150 NMVFEGS
+150 NMIFEGS

-168 TLRRISKSPD
+168 TLRRISKSPNYP
-178 IALNWMK
+178 LQWMAQ
-185 THYRPERMVLFV
+185 HYRPERMVLFV
-197 LGNITTQQVISAA
+197 LGNVSTQQVISAA
-210 EKELLANT
+210 TRELLSN
-218 HYPISHSEASISP
+218 S
-231 QGVQYPIDHSEASHS
+231 QYPIANSEASHS
-246 PQGVQ
+246 QS
-251 YPIAYSTQSGR
+251 PITH
-262 PIAAP
+262 
-267 AASCSS
+267 
-273 PSERPVGLC
+273 SEA
-282 PSYSPSG
+282 SYSPSG

-299 QTHVMLGSHAY
+299 QTHVMLGSYAY
-310 PIGHPKQLTMYL
+310 PIGHPKQLTMFL

-337 LSLREKHGL
+337 LSLREKYGL

-368 CEPQHKEQ
+368 CEPQYKDQ

-427 LYHHH
+427 LYHHR
-432 APAWQKTF
+432 APQWQETF

-446 TPAQLQEVANE
+446 TPSQLQEVANE

>member
-1 MKLPNMNET
+1 MYET

-16 SGLQIVHRKTT
+16 NGVQIVHRKTL
-27 SPVVYVGI
+27 SPVVYVGLMI
-35 MVGAGTRHELPSENG
+35 GAGTRHEQPEENG
-50 MAHYIEHCVFKG
+50 MAHYIEHCLFKG

-86 TKEETTFYAATLRN
+86 TKEETTFYAATLNN

-106 HLLADMVLH
+106 HLLADMVLR

-150 NMVFEGS
+150 NLLFEGS

-168 TLRRISKSPD
+168 TLKRISKSPD
-178 IALNWMK
+178 YPLHWMAQ
-185 THYRPERMVLFV
+185 HYRPERMVLFV
-197 LGNITTQQVISAA
+197 LGNVSTQQVISAA
-210 EKELLANT
+210 TRELLSN
-218 HYPISHSEASISP
+218 S
-231 QGVQYPIDHSEASHS
+231 QYPIANSEASHS
-246 PQGVQ
+246 QSPITHSEASYSQS
-251 YPIAYSTQSGR
+251 PIAYS
-262 PIAAP
+262 
-267 AASCSS
+267 
-273 PSERPVGLC
+273 
-282 PSYSPSG
+282 
-289 ASRTYRRHTH
+289 RTYKRHTH
-299 QTHVMLGSHAY
+299 QTHIMLGSHTY
-310 PIGHPKQLTMYL
+310 PIGHPKQLTMFL

-337 LSLREKHGL
+337 LSLREKYGL

-358 DTGYWNIYLA
+358 DTGYWDIYLA
-368 CEPQHKEQ
+368 CEPQHKDQ

-381 HKELRNLRET
+381 HKELQTLRDVR
-391 TLTSAQLQRALRQL
+391 LTSAQLQRALRQL
-405 EGQMAISAENQ
+405 EGQLAISAENQ

-427 LYHHH
+427 LYHHR
-432 APAWQKTF
+432 APQWQETF

-446 TPAQLQEVANE
+446 TPAQLQDVANE

>member
-1 MKLPNMNET
+1 MYET

-16 SGLQIVHRKTT
+16 NGVQIVHRKTT
-27 SPVVYVGI
+27 SPVVYVGLMI
-35 MVGAGTRHELPSENG
+35 GSGTRHELPNENG
-50 MAHYIEHCVFKG
+50 MAHYIEHCLFKG
-62 TEHYTARQIINHI
+62 TQHYTARQIINHI

-86 TKEETTFYAATLRN
+86 TKEETTFYAATLRQ

-106 HLLADMVLH
+106 HLLADMVLR

-150 NMVFEGS
+150 NMIFDGS

-168 TLRRISKSPD
+168 TLRRISKSPNYP
-178 IALNWMK
+178 LQWMAE
-185 THYRPERMVLFV
+185 HYRPERFVLFV
-197 LGNITTQQVISAA
+197 LGNVTTKQVIAAA
-210 EKELLANT
+210 EKELL
-218 HYPISHSEASISP
+218 SSSP
-231 QGVQYPIDHSEASHS
+231 YH
-246 PQGVQ
+246 
-251 YPIAYSTQSGR
+251 PIAYSQS
-262 PIAAP
+262 PIAN
-267 AASCSS
+267 S
-273 PSERPVGLC
+273 PSPT
-282 PSYSPSG
+282 
-289 ASRTYRRHTH
+289 ANTRTYRRHTH
-299 QTHVMLGSHAY
+299 QTHIMLGSHTY
-310 PIGHPKQLTMYL
+310 HIGHTKQLTMYL

-368 CEPQHKEQ
+368 CEPQHKDQ

-381 HKELRNLRET
+381 HKELQTLRDVR
-391 TLTSAQLQRALRQL
+391 LTSSQLQRALRQL
-405 EGQMAISAENQ
+405 EGQLAISAENQ

-427 LYHHH
+427 LYHHR
-432 APAWQKTF
+432 APQWQETF
-440 AKVQQI
+440 EKVKHI
-446 TPAQLQEVANE
+446 TPAQLQDVANE

>member
-1 MKLPNMNET
+1 MYDT
-10 FYHNLP
+10 FYHILP
-16 SGLQIVHRKTT
+16 NGVQIVHRKTN
-27 SPVVYVGI
+27 SPVVYVGLMI
-35 MVGAGTRHELPSENG
+35 GAGTRHEQANENG

-62 TEHYTARQIINHI
+62 TEHYNARQIINHI

-86 TKEETTFYAATLRN
+86 TKEETTFYAATLCN

-106 HLLADMVLH
+106 HLLADMVLR

-168 TLRRISKSPD
+168 TLRRISKSPE

-185 THYRPERMVLFV
+185 THYRPERIVLFV
-197 LGNITTQQVISAA
+197 QGNVSTKQVISSA
-210 EKELLANT
+210 ERELGEVPHISSLS
-218 HYPISHSEASISP
+218 SHSSLS
-231 QGVQYPIDHSEASHS
+231 S
-246 PQGVQ
+246 
-251 YPIAYSTQSGR
+251 QS
-262 PIAAP
+262 
-267 AASCSS
+267 SM
-273 PSERPVGLC
+273 PS
-282 PSYSPSG
+282 
-289 ASRTYRRHTH
+289 ATIRTYKRHTH

-368 CEPQHKEQ
+368 CEPQHKDQ

-381 HKELRNLRET
+381 HKELQMLRDVQ
-391 TLTSAQLQRALRQL
+391 LSSSQLQRALRQL

-427 LYHHH
+427 LYHHY
-432 APAWQKTF
+432 APAWQETF
-440 AKVQQI
+440 AKVKEI
-446 TPAQLQEVANE
+446 TAEQLQDVANE

>member
-1 MKLPNMNET
+1 MYDT
-10 FYHNLP
+10 FYHILP
-16 SGLQIVHRKTT
+16 NGVQIVHRKTN
-27 SPVVYVGI
+27 SPVVYVGLMI
-35 MVGAGTRHELPSENG
+35 GAGTRHEQANENG

-62 TEHYTARQIINHI
+62 TEHYNARQIINHI

-86 TKEETTFYAATLRN
+86 TKEETTFYAATLCN

-106 HLLADMVLH
+106 HLLADMVLR

-168 TLRRISKSPD
+168 TLRRISKSPE

-197 LGNITTQQVISAA
+197 LGNVTTQQVVAAA
-210 EKELLANT
+210 ERELGELSST
-218 HYPISHSEASISP
+218 TSIT
-231 QGVQYPIDHSEASHS
+231 
-246 PQGVQ
+246 
-251 YPIAYSTQSGR
+251 STTSTT
-262 PIAAP
+262 
-267 AASCSS
+267 STTSN
-273 PSERPVGLC
+273 PS
-282 PSYSPSG
+282 
-289 ASRTYRRHTH
+289 ATTRTYRRHTH
-299 QTHVMLGSHAY
+299 QTHIMLGARSY
-310 PIGHPKQLTMYL
+310 PIGHQKQLTMYL

-381 HKELRNLRET
+381 HKELKQLRDT
-391 TLTSAQLQRALRQL
+391 RLTAAQLQRALRQL

-432 APAWQKTF
+432 APAWQETF
-440 AKVQQI
+440 AKVKEI
-446 TPAQLQEVANE
+446 TPTQLQDVANE

>member
-1 MKLPNMNET
+1 MYET

-16 SGLQIVHRKTT
+16 NGVQIVHRPTP
-27 SPVVYVGI
+27 SPVVYVGLMI
-35 MVGAGTRHELPSENG
+35 GAGTRHEHPNENG
-50 MAHYIEHCVFKG
+50 MAHYIEHCLFKG
-62 TEHYTARQIINHI
+62 TEHYSARQIINHI

-86 TKEETTFYAATLRN
+86 TKEETTFYAATLNN

-106 HLLADMVLH
+106 HLLADMVLR

-150 NMVFEGS
+150 NMIFEGS

-168 TLRRISKSPD
+168 TLRRISKSPKYP
-178 IALNWMK
+178 LGWMAK
-185 THYRPERMVLFV
+185 HYRPERMVLFV
-197 LGNITTQQVISAA
+197 LGNVTTKQVISAA
-210 EKELLANT
+210 EKELLSET
-218 HYPISHSEASISP
+218 RYPIADTR
-231 QGVQYPIDHSEASHS
+231 YPIADTR
-246 PQGVQ
+246 
-251 YPIAYSTQSGR
+251 YPIAY
-262 PIAAP
+262 
-267 AASCSS
+267 
-273 PSERPVGLC
+273 
-282 PSYSPSG
+282 
-289 ASRTYRRHTH
+289 SRTYRRHTH
-299 QTHVMLGSHAY
+299 QTHIMLGSHTY
-310 PIGHPKQLTMYL
+310 PIGHPKQLTMFL
-322 LNNILGGGSMSSRLY
+322 LNNILGGSSMSSRLY

-368 CEPQHKEQ
+368 CEPQHKDQ

-381 HKELRNLRET
+381 HKELQTLRDVR
-391 TLTSAQLQRALRQL
+391 LTSSQLQRALRQL
-405 EGQMAISAENQ
+405 EGQLAISAENQ

-427 LYHHH
+427 LYHHR
-432 APAWQKTF
+432 APQWQETF
-440 AKVQQI
+440 EKVKQI
-446 TPAQLQEVANE
+446 TPSQLQEVANE
-457 VFAPEK
+457 VFDPEK

>member
-1 MKLPNMNET
+1 MYET

-16 SGLQIVHRKTT
+16 NGVQIVHRKTL

-35 MVGAGTRHELPSENG
+35 MIGAGTRHEQPEENG

-86 TKEETTFYAATLRN
+86 TKEETTFYAATLSN

-106 HLLADMVLH
+106 HLLADMVLR

-122 TDKEVT
+122 TDKEVA

-150 NMVFEGS
+150 NMIFEGS

-197 LGNITTQQVISAA
+197 QGNVSTQQVISAA
-210 EKELLANT
+210 TRELLSNSQ
-218 HYPISHSEASISP
+218 YPISHSEASHSQSP
-231 QGVQYPIDHSEASHS
+231 IAHSEASHS

-251 YPIAYSTQSGR
+251 YPIA
-262 PIAAP
+262 AP
-267 AASCSS
+267 AASNT
-273 PSERPVGLC
+273 RL
-282 PSYSPSG
+282 YK
-289 ASRTYRRHTH
+289 RHTH
-299 QTHVMLGSHAY
+299 QTHVMLGSHTY
-310 PIGHPKQLTMYL
+310 PIGHPKQLTMFL

-337 LSLREKHGL
+337 LSLREKYGL

-368 CEPQHKEQ
+368 CEPQHKDQ

-381 HKELRNLRET
+381 HKELKQLRDT
-391 TLTSAQLQRALRQL
+391 RLTATQLQHALRQL
-405 EGQMAISAENQ
+405 EGQLAISAENQ

-427 LYHHH
+427 LYHHR
-432 APAWQKTF
+432 APQWQETF
-440 AKVQQI
+440 AKVQKI
-446 TPAQLQEVANE
+446 TSEQLQEVANE

>member
-1 MKLPNMNET
+1 MNET
-10 FYHNLP
+10 FYHKLSN
-16 SGLQIVHRKTT
+16 GVQIVHRKTH
-27 SPVVYVGI
+27 SPVVYVGLMI
-35 MVGAGTRHELPSENG
+35 GAGTRHEQANENG

-62 TEHYTARQIINHI
+62 TAHYTARQIINHI

-86 TKEETTFYAATLRN
+86 TKEETTFYAATLSN

-106 HLLADMVLH
+106 HLLADMVLR

-122 TDKEVT
+122 TDKEVA

-150 NMVFEGS
+150 NMIFEGS

-168 TLRRISKSPD
+168 TLKRIAKSPEYP
-178 IALNWMK
+178 LTWMK
-185 THYRPERMVLFV
+185 KHYRPERIVLFV
-197 LGNITTQQVISAA
+197 QGNVSTKQVISAA
-210 EKELLANT
+210 ERELNAINPQT
-218 HYPISHSEASISP
+218 IEEAP
-231 QGVQYPIDHSEASHS
+231 CTPFTG
-246 PQGVQ
+246 G
-251 YPIAYSTQSGR
+251 STNGF
-262 PIAAP
+262 
-267 AASCSS
+267 
-273 PSERPVGLC
+273 L
-282 PSYSPSG
+282 
-289 ASRTYRRHTH
+289 RTYRRHTH
-299 QTHVMLGSHAY
+299 QTHIMLGAHSY
-310 PIGHPKQLTMYL
+310 PIGHKNQLTMYL

-368 CEPQHKEQ
+368 CEPQHKDQ

-381 HKELRNLRET
+381 HKELKQLRDT
-391 TLTSAQLQRALRQL
+391 RLTSAQLQRALRQL

-432 APAWQKTF
+432 APAWQEVF
-440 AKVQQI
+440 SKVKEI
-446 TPAQLQEVANE
+446 TAEQLQEVANE

>member
-1 MKLPNMNET
+1 MSDT

-16 SGLQIVHRKTT
+16 NGVQIVHRKTT

-35 MVGAGTRHELPSENG
+35 MVGAGTRHELPNENG

-62 TEHYTARQIINHI
+62 TQHYPARQIINHI

-86 TKEETTFYAATLRN
+86 TKEETTFYAATLRQ

-115 PTFNKKE
+115 PTFHKKE
-122 TDKEVT
+122 TDKELT

-150 NMVFEGS
+150 NMISEGS

-178 IALNWMK
+178 IALSWMQQ
-185 THYRPERMVLFV
+185 HYRPERMVLFV
-197 LGNITTQQVISAA
+197 LGNVSTQQVISAA
-210 EKELLANT
+210 EKELGETTSISSASST
-218 HYPISHSEASISP
+218 SSASSISRASSISIASSHISHSEASL
-231 QGVQYPIDHSEASHS
+231 
-246 PQGVQ
+246 
-251 YPIAYSTQSGR
+251 TR
-262 PIAAP
+262 
-267 AASCSS
+267 
-273 PSERPVGLC
+273 L
-282 PSYSPSG
+282 
-289 ASRTYRRHTH
+289 YRRHTH
-299 QTHVMLGSHAY
+299 QTHIMLGSHAY

-337 LSLREKHGL
+337 LILREKYGL

-368 CEPQHKEQ
+368 CEPQHKDQ

-381 HKELRNLRET
+381 HKELKQLCDT
-391 TLTSAQLQRALRQL
+391 ALTSSQLQRALRQL

-432 APAWQKTF
+432 APAWQDTF
-440 AKVQQI
+440 ARIQTI
-446 TPAQLQEVANE
+446 TPTQLQDVANE

>member
-1 MKLPNMNET
+1 MYDT
-10 FYHNLP
+10 FYHILP
-16 SGLQIVHRKTT
+16 NGVQIVHRKTN
-27 SPVVYVGI
+27 SPVVYVGLMI
-35 MVGAGTRHELPSENG
+35 GAGTRHEQANENG

-62 TEHYTARQIINHI
+62 TEHYNARQIINHI

-86 TKEETTFYAATLRN
+86 TKEETTFYAATLCN

-106 HLLADMVLH
+106 HLLADMVLR

-168 TLRRISKSPD
+168 TLRRISKSPE

-197 LGNITTQQVISAA
+197 LGNVTTQQVVAAA
-210 EKELLANT
+210 ERELGELSST
-218 HYPISHSEASISP
+218 TSIT
-231 QGVQYPIDHSEASHS
+231 
-246 PQGVQ
+246 
-251 YPIAYSTQSGR
+251 STTSTT
-262 PIAAP
+262 
-267 AASCSS
+267 SN
-273 PSERPVGLC
+273 PS
-282 PSYSPSG
+282 
-289 ASRTYRRHTH
+289 ATTRTYKRHTH
-299 QTHVMLGSHAY
+299 QTHIMLGSHAY

-381 HKELRNLRET
+381 HKELQMLRDVR
-391 TLTSAQLQRALRQL
+391 LSSSQLQRALRQL

-432 APAWQKTF
+432 APGWRETF
-440 AKVQQI
+440 AKVKEI
-446 TPAQLQEVANE
+446 TPTQLQDVANE